1 MTGTPQPAQHA
12 PQPVDTLRQLNP
24 TLRISLF
31 DCRQEGFKISG
42 SDITDAIEINSW
54 RTRYV
59 FVKQAEL
66 IACLNLF
73 KKCVFLHIMRES
85 LLAKTDASGRSVRGH
100 DPPALFGA

>member
-1 MTGTPQPAQHA
+1 MTGASPQPAQHA

-42 SDITDAIEINSW
+42 SGITDTIEINSW
-54 RTRYV
+54 RPRYV
-59 FVKQAEL
+59 LVKQAAL

-73 KKCVFLHIMRES
+73 KKCIFLHIARES
-85 LLAKTDASGRSVRGH
+85 LLTKTNPSRVA
-100 DPPALFGA
+100 